1 MTIYWV
7 ISACFCAYYVYLML
21 RYAEGWQSL
30 PTTELLANFRPQTFI
45 SVLIPARNEAAHI
58 EQCLRSILAQNY
70 PIHLYEIILI
80 DDYSTDDTA
89 AIAAALSSPRVQ
101 VLSLEEYLQHADYQN
116 FNQNSF
122 KKIGIQLG
130 IKKAKGTLIA
140 CTDADCLAQP
150 DWLRYLAQCYELQH
164 AKFIA
169 APVNF
174 YEETSNFE
182 RFQSLDFLGM
192 MGITGAGIHRKFMR
206 MCNGANLAYPKSV
219 FYEVGGFEGINR
231 IASGDDMLLMQ
242 KIAARYPND
251 IFCLK
256 QKKANIF
263 THAKPNWQSFINQRV
278 RWASKS
284 SIYPEHRVT
293 FDLAM
298 VFFFCCN
305 LLLSLILSP
314 WLGFAVFFIQLFIK
328 SAIDYYF
335 LTICARFFDR
345 KDLLKTF
352 FISQFYHIA
361 YIVVVGIKS
370 NLAKEY
376 EWKGRRVK

>member
-1 MTIYWV
+1 
-7 ISACFCAYYVYLML
+7 ML
-21 RYAEGWQSL
+21 RYAKGWQRL
-30 PTTELLANFRPQTFI
+30 PTTELQADFRPRTSI

-58 EQCLRSILAQNY
+58 EQCLRAILAQNY
-70 PIHLYEIILI
+70 PTSLYEIILI
-80 DDYSTDDTA
+80 DDHSTDDTA
-89 AIAAALSSPRVQ
+89 AIAMSLSNSKIQ
-101 VLSLEEYLQHADYQN
+101 VISLEKILQHADFKD

-130 IKKAKGTLIA
+130 IEKASGELIV

-150 DWLRYLAQCYELQH
+150 DWLLYLAQCYELQQ

-174 YEETSNFE
+174 YEEKSNFE
-182 RFQSLDFLGM
+182 RFQSLDFVGM
-192 MGITGAGIHRKFMR
+192 MGITGAGIHGQFMR
-206 MCNGANLAYPKSV
+206 MCNGANLAYPKAV
-219 FYEVGGFEGINR
+219 FYEMSGFEGINH

-251 IFCLK
+251 IYCLK
-256 QKKANIF
+256 QKKATIF
-263 THAKPNWQSFINQRV
+263 THAKPTWESFVSQRV

-284 SIYPEHRVT
+284 NIYPEHRVT

-305 LLLSLILSP
+305 IFISLILSP
-314 WLGFAVFFIQLFIK
+314 WLGFATFILQFIIK
-328 SAIDYYF
+328 SGVDYYF
-335 LTICARFFDR
+335 LNRCASFFDR
-345 KDLLKTF
+345 KDLLKNF
-352 FISQFYHIA
+352 FLSQIYHIV

-370 NLAKEY
+370 NLSKEY